1 MLSKMPYF
9 KAFLLH
15 AIVKNK
21 TSTSRKFSTYQ
32 GLFFILLI
40 LQREIDFL
48 PFGEVSVTFYHGE
61 KPYALYYNGFANN
74 KQ

>member
-1 MLSKMPYF
+1 MLPKIPCF
-9 KAFLLH
+9 KAFFLH

-48 PFGEVSVTFYHGE
+48 PFGEVSVTFYHLVYSNSRPTVTVII
-61 KPYALYYNGFANN
+61 KNR
-74 KQ
+74 